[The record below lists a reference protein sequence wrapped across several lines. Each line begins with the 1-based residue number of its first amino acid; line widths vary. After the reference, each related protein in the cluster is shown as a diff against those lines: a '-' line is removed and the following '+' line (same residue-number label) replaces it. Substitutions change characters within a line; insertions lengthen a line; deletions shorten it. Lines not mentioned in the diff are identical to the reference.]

1 MKVLGIM
8 SGTSLDG
15 LDLALVDFDDDNPKN
30 YRFLATET
38 YGYEPARIKSLRDAY
53 KAPGRELARLDAEY
67 GYFIGDRVNLFLE
80 VTGVPRPDLIAS
92 HGQTI
97 FHAPEQGYTLQIGSG
112 AHIAAR
118 TGITT
123 VCDFRRQ
130 DVALGGQGAPLVPI
144 GDRMLFGDYDYCVNI
159 GGFANISFDD
169 EQGRRIAFDTGPANI
184 VLNALARHTGKAY
197 DADGQ
202 MARSGKI
209 NTDLLKKL
217 NALPYYRDTKPKS
230 LGWEFVE
237 SEILALINQ
246 THLPLEDT
254 MATYTEHIA
263 MQIARHIR
271 GGHVLVTGGGAYN
284 KYLMERIRA
293 HTSAEIVVPSPQLIN
308 YKEALIFALLGL
320 LRIQGKPNVLAS
332 VTGAPRD
339 HSSGVIFEV

>member
-15 LDLALVDFDDDNPKN
+15 MDLALVDFDDNNPAN
-30 YRFLATET
+30 FRFLATHT
-38 YGYEPARIKSLRDAY
+38 YGYSPKWEKRLRDAFH
-53 KAPGRELARLDAEY
+53 ATGQELTLLDAEY
-67 GYFIGDRVNLFLE
+67 GYFIGDTVNRFLVE
-80 VTGVPRPDLIAS
+80 TGAARPDLIAS

-97 FHAPEQGYTLQIGSG
+97 FHAPEQAYTLQIGSG

-144 GDRMLFGDYDYCVNI
+144 GDRMLFGEYDYCLNI
-159 GGFANISFDD
+159 GGFANISYDD
-169 EQGRRIAFDTGPANI
+169 EQDRRIAFDTGPANI
-184 VLNALARHTGKAY
+184 VLNTLARRVGKTFDAGGQIARTGKITP
-197 DADGQ
+197 G
-202 MARSGKI
+202 
-209 NTDLLKKL
+209 LLEAL
-217 NALPYYRDTKPKS
+217 NDLPYYRDLRPKS

-237 SEILALINQ
+237 TEILPMIDRNELSVNDAL
-246 THLPLEDT
+246 
-254 MATYTEHIA
+254 ATFTEHIA

-271 GGHVLVTGGGAYN
+271 GGRVLVTGGGAYN
-284 KYLMERIRA
+284 KYLMERIRT
-293 HTSAEIVVPSPQLIN
+293 HTNAEIVIPSPQLID

-332 VTGAPRD
+332 VTGAPWD
-339 HSSGVIFEV
+339 HCSGVVFEV